1 MSSSDAENRIVG
13 RVFSSNRLSIG
24 LALPVMANDQAV
36 VDVSEQRRL
45 AGLADAAGFRALWIR
60 DVPLNSRDYP
70 DPTGHLDPWSWLG
83 ALAVETRQIALISG
97 AIVLTL
103 RHPLHIAKAAASIA
117 TLSEGRFILG
127 LGAGDRPPEFAAF
140 GEDVTERRRLF
151 ADHWQVVA
159 QALSTPQEVVPDRR
173 DTNSPDFQL
182 RPLPPEPVPLLAVG
196 SGGQSVNW
204 IARNAIGW
212 MTYHREP
219 AQQLDRYRMWRA
231 AVEQSAPGEFRG
243 FGEAIRLDLAADA
256 GAPATPIDLGYRTGR
271 DALIQRLEAL
281 REMGVHH
288 VSLNL
293 RLEERPADA
302 IIEELAAHVLPHF
315 HGS

>member
-1 MSSSDAENRIVG
+1 MSAGGVG
-13 RVFSSNRLSIG
+13 QAIARRVWAPDRLSIG
-24 LALPVMANDQAV
+24 LTLPLMPSGQAT
-36 VDVSEQRRL
+36 VDVVEQRRL
-45 AGLADAAGFRALWIR
+45 ARLADDAGFRALWIR

-70 DPTGHLDPWSWLG
+70 DPVGHLDPWSWLG
-83 ALAVETRQIALISG
+83 ALAVETSRAALISG

-103 RHPLHIAKAAASIA
+103 RHPLHIAKAAASVA

-127 LGAGDRPPEFAAF
+127 LGSGDRPPEFAAF
-140 GEDVTERRRLF
+140 GENVAERRRLF

-159 QALSTPQEVVPDRR
+159 KALGSPQRVVPDRHEAG
-173 DTNSPDFQL
+173 SPEFQL
-182 RPLPPEPVPLLAVG
+182 RPQPPAPVPLLAVG

-204 IARNAIGW
+204 IARHAIGW

-231 AVEQSAPGEFRG
+231 AVEQSVPGEFRG
-243 FGEAIRLDLAADA
+243 FGEAMRLDLDPDL
-256 GAPATPIDLGYRTGR
+256 GAPATPIDLGYRAGR
-271 DALIQRLEAL
+271 DALVEVFDAL

-288 VSLNL
+288 VALNL
-293 RLEERPADA
+293 RLEERPAEA

-315 HGS
+315 HRP

>member
-1 MSSSDAENRIVG
+1 MSSSDADNTIVG
-13 RVFSSNRLSIG
+13 RVLTSNRLSIG
-24 LALPVMANDQAV
+24 LALPVMSSDQAV
-36 VDVSEQRRL
+36 IDVTEQRRL
-45 AGLADAAGFRALWIR
+45 ARLADDSGFRALWVR
-60 DVPLNSRDYP
+60 DVPLNSSNYP
-70 DPTGHLDPWSWLG
+70 DPVGHLDPWSWLG

-127 LGAGDRPPEFAAF
+127 LGSGDRPPEFAAF
-140 GEDVTERRRLF
+140 GEDVAERRRLF

-159 QALSTPQEVVPDRR
+159 KALGSPQQVIPDRHES
-173 DTNSPDFQL
+173 DSPEFQL
-182 RPLPPEPVPLLAVG
+182 RPLPPVPVPLLAVG

-219 AQQLDRYRMWRA
+219 AQQRDRYRMWRA
-231 AVEQSAPGEFRG
+231 AVEQSVPDEFRG
-243 FGEAIRLDLAADA
+243 FGEAMRLDLVSDPS
-256 GAPATPIDLGYRTGR
+256 APATPIDLGYRTGR
-271 DALIQRLEAL
+271 AALVEVLEGL

-293 RLEERPADA
+293 RLDERPADA
-302 IIEELAAHVLPHF
+302 IIEELAAYVLPHF
-315 HGS
+315 HSA

>member
-1 MSSSDAENRIVG
+1 MSSSDAESTVVG
-13 RVFSSNRLSIG
+13 DVLTLNRLSIG
-24 LALPVMANDQAV
+24 LTLPLTDQAV
-36 VDVSEQRRL
+36 VDVAEQRRL
-45 AGLADAAGFRALWIR
+45 ARLADSSGFRALWVR

-70 DPTGHLDPWSWLG
+70 DPVGHLDPWSWLG

-103 RHPLHIAKAAASIA
+103 RHPLHIAKAAVSVA
-117 TLSEGRFILG
+117 TLSDGRFILG
-127 LGAGDRPPEFAAF
+127 LGSGDRPPEFAAF
-140 GEDVTERRRLF
+140 GEDVAERRRLF
-151 ADHWQVVA
+151 ADHWQTVA
-159 QALSTPQEVVPDRR
+159 KALGTTQEIWPDRHEA
-173 DTNSPDFQL
+173 NSPDFQL
-182 RPLPPEPVPLLAVG
+182 RPLPPAPVPLLAVG

-231 AVEQSAPGEFRG
+231 AVEQSARGEFRG
-243 FGEAIRLDLAADA
+243 FGEAMRLDLALDP
-256 GAPATPIDLGYRTGR
+256 GTPATHIDLGYRTGR
-271 DALIQRLEAL
+271 EALIDRFEAL

-293 RLEERPADA
+293 QLDERPADA
-302 IIEELAAHVLPHF
+302 IIEELATYVLPHF
-315 HGS
+315 HQT

>member
-1 MSSSDAENRIVG
+1 MSAGGAEQAIVG
-13 RVFSSNRLSIG
+13 RVLAPNRLSIG
-24 LALPVMANDQAV
+24 LTLPLMPGGQEV
-36 VDVSEQRRL
+36 VDVTEQRRL
-45 AGLADAAGFRALWIR
+45 ATLADRGGFRALWIR

-70 DPTGHLDPWSWLG
+70 DPVGHLDPWSWLG
-83 ALAVETRQIALISG
+83 ALAAETRQVALISG

-103 RHPLHIAKAAASIA
+103 RHPLHIAKAAASVA

-127 LGAGDRPPEFAAF
+127 LGSGDRPPEFAAF
-140 GEDVTERRRLF
+140 GQNVAERRRLF

-159 QALSTPQEVVPDRR
+159 KALGTPQEVVPDRH
-173 DTNSPDFQL
+173 DTDSPDFQL

-204 IARNAIGW
+204 IARHAIGW
-212 MTYHREP
+212 MTYHREQ
-219 AQQLDRYRMWRA
+219 AQQRDRYRMWRA
-231 AVEQSAPGEFRG
+231 AVEQSVPGEFRG
-243 FGEAIRLDLAADA
+243 FGEAMRLDLAADP
-256 GAPATPIDLGYRTGR
+256 GAPATPIDLGYRAGR
-271 DALIQRLEAL
+271 DALIDVLEAL

-315 HGS
+315 HRP

>member
-1 MSSSDAENRIVG
+1 MSSSDADNTIAG
-13 RVFSSNRLSIG
+13 RVLTSNRLSIG
-24 LALPVMANDQAV
+24 LALPMMPSDQAV
-36 VDVSEQRRL
+36 IDIAEQRRL
-45 AGLADAAGFRALWIR
+45 ARLADDSGFRALWIR
-60 DVPLNSRDYP
+60 DVPLNSSHYP
-70 DPTGHLDPWSWLG
+70 DPVGHLDPWSWLG
-83 ALAVETRQIALISG
+83 ALAAETRQIALISG

-103 RHPLHIAKAAASIA
+103 RHPLHIAKAAASVA
-117 TLSEGRFILG
+117 TLSDGRFILG
-127 LGAGDRPPEFAAF
+127 LGSGDRPPEFAAF
-140 GEDVTERRRLF
+140 GEDVAERRRLF

-159 QALSTPQEVVPDRR
+159 KALSAPQEVVPDRR
-173 DTNSPDFQL
+173 DTDSPDFQL
-182 RPLPPEPVPLLAVG
+182 RPVPLAPVPLLAVG

-231 AVEQSAPGEFRG
+231 AVEQSAPGGFRG
-243 FGEAIRLDLAADA
+243 FGEAMRLDLAADA

-271 DALIQRLEAL
+271 DALIQKLEAL